1 MAMMSETKASLDGSV
16 LELPQTAG
24 CLVCGRDNPVGL
36 RLRLSAVAD
45 TGHVITDFTT
55 DPHHIG
61 FAGLIHG
68 GLLATVL
75 DEAMVW
81 AAIWSSRRA
90 CVAAEMT
97 VRFKQKVAV
106 GRSISVD
113 AWVTRATRRLIET
126 ESALCDGAVVCCTA
140 TAKYVPLDAAA
151 TAAFY
156 RTFVDRPETAAAAGV
171 LRG

>member
-24 CLVCGRDNPVGL
+24 CLVCGRDNPV
-36 RLRLSAVAD
+36 
-45 TGHVITDFTT
+45 GHVITDFTT